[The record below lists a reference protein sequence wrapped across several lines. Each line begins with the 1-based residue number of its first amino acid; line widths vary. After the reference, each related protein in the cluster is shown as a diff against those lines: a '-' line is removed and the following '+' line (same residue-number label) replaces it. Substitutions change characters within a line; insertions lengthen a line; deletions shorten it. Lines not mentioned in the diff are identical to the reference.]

1 MNKLQVLKE
10 ILKEGKENAVTNAD
24 LQQIMHTSRREVSQM
39 IHLLREQGS
48 IICGDSQGYYKP
60 QTDNELIQGY
70 DVLWKKAVSNLAVL
84 KAMRRE
90 IKKRNLL
97 PQTAEATARQARRQK
112 HEG

>member
-10 ILKEGKENAVTNAD
+10 TLKEGKENAVTNAD
-24 LQQIMHTSRREVSQM
+24 LQQIMHTSRREISQM
-39 IHLLREQGS
+39 IHILREQGL
-48 IICGDSQGYYKP
+48 IVCADSQGYFIP

-70 DVLWKKAVSNLAVL
+70 DLLWKKAVSNLAVL

-97 PQTAEATARQARRQK
+97 PQTAEAKARRQK